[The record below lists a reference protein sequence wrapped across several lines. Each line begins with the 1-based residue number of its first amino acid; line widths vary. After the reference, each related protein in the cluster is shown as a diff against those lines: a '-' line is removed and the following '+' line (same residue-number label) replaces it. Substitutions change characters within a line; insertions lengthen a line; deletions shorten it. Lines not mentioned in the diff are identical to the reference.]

1 MRTTT
6 LSLLFLMAGLFFLQ
20 TPLEGQIKIKKPK
33 INLNKEGGKLL
44 DKVFGEEEE
53 ESSGNDPST
62 MSGNPQKGKKL
73 TPPDVNEHLDNAV
86 ASLNTQQYSATRYEI
101 QQALMG
107 IELEIGYKVLEL
119 LPQEVNGMSYEP
131 ENDQV
136 VSNGAGFVGLAIGRE
151 YPGRDKSIGAGVFNN
166 STLMAFYSG
175 LLTNSNYSSNQ
186 GDHKAVTVQGF
197 RGALT
202 FDGNSKYE
210 LGIPIGQETLFL
222 LTCNGFADENEVLN
236 AANQYPLEKI
246 KELLGEQ

>member
-1 MRTTT
+1 MRITTF
-6 LSLLFLMAGLFFLQ
+6 SLLFCIAGVFLFQ
-20 TPLEGQIKIKKPK
+20 PTLEAQIKIRKPK
-33 INLNKEGGKLL
+33 VNLKKEGGKVL
-44 DKVFGEEEE
+44 DKVFGNDEEETSSD
-53 ESSGNDPST
+53 ESST

-86 ASLNTQQYSATRYEI
+86 ASLNNQQFSTTRYEI
-101 QQALMG
+101 QQALLG
-107 IELEIGYKVLEL
+107 IELEIGYEVLEL
-119 LPQEVNGMSYEP
+119 LPKEVNGMAYEP

-136 VSNGAGFVGLAIGRE
+136 VSNGAGFVGLAIGRD
-151 YPGRDKSIGAGVFNN
+151 YPGNNKSLSAGVFNN

-197 RGALT
+197 RGAIT

-222 LTCNGFADENEVLN
+222 LTCNGFADENEVLD
-236 AANQYPLEKI
+236 AANRYPLEKI
-246 KELLGEQ
+246 KDLLGEQ